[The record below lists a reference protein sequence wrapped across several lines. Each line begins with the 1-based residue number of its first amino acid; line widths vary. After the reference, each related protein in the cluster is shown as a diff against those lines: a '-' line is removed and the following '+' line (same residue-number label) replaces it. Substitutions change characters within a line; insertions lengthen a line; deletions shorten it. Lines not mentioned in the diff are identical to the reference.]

1 MVPASMVGLPSR
13 RLPLRR
19 SPLIKMCIRD
29 SDYTADVRAI
39 WYDRMKTIC
48 EERGVDHV
56 DYSPYEYDPYF
67 LYDMAHFGWTGWVQ
81 VNHDIYEF
89 FMGKDEADEA
99 DVYKRQSENSFEKVR
114 MTMTLS

>member
-1 MVPASMVGLPSR
+1 
-13 RLPLRR
+13 
-19 SPLIKMCIRD
+19 
-29 SDYTADVRAI
+29 
-39 WYDRMKTIC
+39 MKTIC
-48 EERGVDHV
+48 EERGVEYV

-99 DVYKRQSENSFEKVR
+99 N
-114 MTMTLS
+114 